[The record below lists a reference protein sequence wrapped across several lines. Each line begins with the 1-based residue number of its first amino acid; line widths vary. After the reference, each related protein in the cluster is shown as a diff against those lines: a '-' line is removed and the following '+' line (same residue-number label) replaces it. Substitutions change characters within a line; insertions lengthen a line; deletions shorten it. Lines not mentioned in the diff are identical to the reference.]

1 MKTRGRTQDGD
12 ADESGDGNK
21 SSNGICN
28 GDEDGSGNRNM
39 NDDRIGEG
47 GGEAKNRNKPRTRVV
62 DAMWETGETW
72 VERKKYEHKK
82 GFVQ

>member
-12 ADESGDGNK
+12 ANESGDGNEG
-21 SSNGICN
+21 SNGTCN
-28 GDEDGSGNRNM
+28 GDEDGSGNR

-47 GGEAKNRNKPRTRVV
+47 GGEAKNNDKPRTRVV

-72 VERKKYEHKK
+72 VERETHVDNK